1 MLKPIT
7 LAFTL
12 VASLFASLSAANEL
26 NEVNIYSARKEMLI
40 KPLLDKF
47 TQETGIKV
55 NLVTGKADAL
65 LARLLNEGKL
75 TPADVLLTTDAGRLY
90 RAKEAGMLQPI
101 KSSYLNKHIP
111 AHLRDVDNQWF
122 GLSTRARPIMYSIE
136 RVNPDSLSTYEAL
149 ANPEFKGKICIRS
162 SSNIYN
168 QSLVASM
175 LAMGEPAK
183 TSAFL
188 NAFVKNF
195 AQPPKGGDRDQIKA
209 VANGVC
215 DIAIAN
221 TYYLA
226 GMVNSNN
233 VEQQDAASKVKIF
246 WPNQGGRGV
255 HVNISGAGIIK
266 SSKNRDAAIKL
277 LKFLVSEDA
286 QAWYA
291 EANFEYPVRKGV
303 AYSTLLESWG
313 TFQADIVNLSKLGEL
328 NAEAVKLMD
337 KAGWR

>member
-1 MLKPIT
+1 MLKSLC
-7 LAFTL
+7 LAISL
-12 VASLFASLSAANEL
+12 VIGLSSPFSFAK
-26 NEVNIYSARKEMLI
+26 EVNIYSARKEMLI

-47 TQETGIKV
+47 TADTGIKV

-65 LARLLNEGKL
+65 LSRLLNEGKL

-90 RAKEAGMLQPI
+90 RAKEAGMLQRI
-101 KSSYLNKHIP
+101 DSSYLTQNIP
-111 AHLRDVDNQWF
+111 SHLRDVNNEWF
-122 GLSTRARPIMYSIE
+122 GLSTRARPIMYSVE
-136 RVNPDSLSTYEAL
+136 RVNPDTLSTYEAL
-149 ANPEFKGKICIRS
+149 AKPEFKGKVCIRS

-183 TSAFL
+183 TAMFL

-209 VANGVC
+209 VANGIC
-215 DIAIAN
+215 DVAIAN

-226 GMVNSNN
+226 GMVNSKNAA
-233 VEQQDAASKVKIF
+233 QQDAAAKVKIF
-246 WPNQGGRGV
+246 WPNQGDRGAHINV
-255 HVNISGAGIIK
+255 SGAGVIK
-266 SSKNRDAAIKL
+266 SSKNRDAAVKL
-277 LKFLVSEDA
+277 LEFLVSKEA

-291 EANFEYPVRKGV
+291 EVNFEYPVREGV
-303 AYSTLLESWG
+303 PYSSLLESWG
-313 TFQADIVNLSKLGEL
+313 SFRADQVNLSKLGEL